1 MTLAAEENSGFR
13 GQEVELWVKSNTC
26 VQTQAQEAAE
36 SLELSVHTTTLYKKL
51 ASRLHSALIGFPKFC
66 KMYSG
71 DLQIDASS
79 KQNTSFTNKE
89 ICT

>member
-1 MTLAAEENSGFR
+1 MGEE
-13 GQEVELWVKSNTC
+13 QYC

-36 SLELSVHTTTLYKKL
+36 SAELSVHTTTLHRKL
-51 ASRLHSALIGFPKFC
+51 ASRLHSALLSFPRFC

-71 DLQIDASS
+71 DLQIYSSS
-79 KQNTSFTNKE
+79 KQNTSSTNIE

>member
-1 MTLAAEENSGFR
+1 MGEE
-13 GQEVELWVKSNTC
+13 QYC

-71 DLQIDASS
+71 DLQIDSSS